1 MARHFRRLGA
11 FTAAAIAVALSL
23 HAFAAVAQTSRTWP
37 SRPITLVVPF
47 TSGTTSDLVARA
59 LAEHLSSALGQPVVI
74 DNRGGAGGNLGGAVV
89 ARAAPD
95 GYTLLLATTGPAATN
110 KLMYKDMPFDPQ
122 RDFAPIVLIGKSP
135 VIIVAS
141 RRLEVSSLKE
151 LIDRAKANP
160 DKLTAGFPGNG
171 TLGHVTGELLQQRAG
186 ITFSHVQYRGSTPI
200 ITDLLGGHI
209 DFAMDSMA
217 AYVPNIKEG
226 TVRALAIAGA
236 SRWSG
241 LPDVPTFTEAGVPIE
256 ASVWYALLAPAGT
269 PPDIIAKVNAAAN
282 EALNAK
288 RTKDIFDNLGI
299 VSVGDSPARL
309 KTFIAAELE
318 RWAPIIKA
326 ANITL
331 E

>member
-1 MARHFRRLGA
+1 MTRHFRRLGA

-23 HAFAAVAQTSRTWP
+23 HAFAAAAQTSQTWP

-122 RDFAPIVLIGKSP
+122 RDFSPIILIGKSP

-226 TVRALAIAGA
+226 TIRALAIAGA

-241 LPDVPTFTEAGVPIE
+241 LPDVPTFTEAGVPID

-288 RTKDIFDNLGI
+288 QTKDIFGNLGI
-299 VSVGDSPARL
+299 VSAGESPAAL

-318 RWAPIIKA
+318 KWAPIIKA